1 MTSAIARRKPRRRLR
16 SSWALALVLPL
27 AGCSSAVEVSIE
39 TPVAAKLDM
48 TRFKRL
54 LVAGF
59 VNEGGNAEVEV
70 ATETVRLLQNH
81 LRANTKL
88 RVLEPDQPPIDDAVE
103 RLHLRT
109 AGVGPLTK
117 AEREQRAA
125 ETDRLLSDQAFWRQL
140 GEEYQQPLIL
150 AGRISF
156 DVREQ
161 SGVEAEERQWRDP
174 TGDLQHTR
182 GRRFVA
188 RRGFSLSVEF
198 QFIDGR
204 SGQLLHKEKFTE
216 EVLYS
221 EEHKVSGLSAY
232 FELMDR
238 LLPNVLGV
246 ISTQRIRGTR
256 FLIS

>member
-1 MTSAIARRKPRRRLR
+1 
-16 SSWALALVLPL
+16 
-27 AGCSSAVEVSIE
+27 VSIE
-39 TPVAAKLDM
+39 TPVAAKLEM
-48 TRFKRL
+48 ARFKRL

-59 VNEGGNAEVEV
+59 VSDAGDAEVEV
-70 ATETVRLLQNH
+70 SAETVRLLQNH

-103 RLHLRT
+103 RLRLRNV
-109 AGVGPLTK
+109 GVGPLTK

-125 ETDRLLSDQAFWRQL
+125 EADRLLADQAFWRQL

-156 DVREQ
+156 EPREQ
-161 SGVEAEERQWRDP
+161 SGFEAEERQWQNP
-174 TGDLQHTR
+174 SGDLQQAS

-188 RRGFSLSVEF
+188 RRGYSLSVEF

-204 SGQLLHKEKFTE
+204 TGQMLHKEKFTE

-221 EEHKVSGLSAY
+221 EEHKVSALSAY

-256 FLIS
+256 FLLS